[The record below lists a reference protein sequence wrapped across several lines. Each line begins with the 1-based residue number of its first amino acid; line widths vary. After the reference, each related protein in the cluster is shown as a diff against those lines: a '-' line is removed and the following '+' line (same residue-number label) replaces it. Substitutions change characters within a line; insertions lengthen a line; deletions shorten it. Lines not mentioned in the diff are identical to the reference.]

1 LSQKNSEIRTSSS
14 RIAEVGF
21 AGVSPQHREREEE
34 TNHMKPI
41 SHQII
46 RWLPHLR
53 RHAHAL
59 TGSRSRG
66 DSYVMACLSVLAVEP
81 DRLSETGDVRVELY
95 KLFHTIWQMVD
106 RGYPL
111 TDAEPAV
118 DELVLCEGLAEIQ
131 PLGRQILL
139 LVSMEGFSLPET
151 EAITGV
157 PQATIA
163 DTLDEA
169 RSQIHGRLEYTVPL
183 DMYRQPRARRAVQR
197 PSVRRHGG
205 EPAQSAV
212 VRAGD
217 RPAPVPAWSWP
228 T

>member
-1 LSQKNSEIRTSSS
+1 
-14 RIAEVGF
+14 
-21 AGVSPQHREREEE
+21 
-34 TNHMKPI
+34 MKPI
-41 SHQII
+41 SQQII

-66 DSYVMACLSVLAVEP
+66 DSYVMACLSVLAAEP

-106 RGYPL
+106 REYPA

-118 DELVLCEGLAEIQ
+118 DELVLCEGLAKIS
-131 PLGRQILL
+131 PVRRQILL
-139 LVSMEGFSLPET
+139 LVAMEGFSLAEAET
-151 EAITGV
+151 ITGV
-157 PQATIA
+157 TQATIA
-163 DTLDEA
+163 ARLEEA
-169 RSQIHGRLEYTVPL
+169 RAQIRGRLEYVVPL
-183 DMYRQPRARRAVQR
+183 DMYRQARARRAVQR

-205 EPAQSAV
+205 EPARSAPA
-212 VRAGD
+212 RPGE

>member
-1 LSQKNSEIRTSSS
+1 
-14 RIAEVGF
+14 
-21 AGVSPQHREREEE
+21 
-34 TNHMKPI
+34 MKPI
-41 SHQII
+41 SHQIV

-59 TGSRSRG
+59 TGSRACG

-95 KLFHTIWQMVD
+95 KLFHTMWQMVD
-106 RGYPL
+106 REYPL

-118 DELVLCEGLAEIQ
+118 DELVLCEGLAQIA
-131 PLGRQILL
+131 PLCRQILL
-139 LVSMEGFSLPET
+139 LVSMEGFSLAET
-151 EAITGV
+151 
-157 PQATIA
+157 ATITSLPRA
-163 DTLDEA
+163 RVAAVLDEA
-169 RSQIHGRLEYTVPL
+169 RAQIRGRLEYTVPL
-183 DMYRQPRARRAVQR
+183 DMYRQPRPRRTVQR

-205 EPAQSAV
+205 EPARSVTSQ
-212 VRAGD
+212 AGE

>member
-1 LSQKNSEIRTSSS
+1 
-14 RIAEVGF
+14 
-21 AGVSPQHREREEE
+21 
-34 TNHMKPI
+34 MKPI
-41 SHQII
+41 SQQIA

-59 TGSRSRG
+59 TGSRSCG

-81 DRLSETGDVRVELY
+81 DRLSETGDVRVEIY

-106 RGYPL
+106 REYPL
-111 TDAEPAV
+111 TDAAPAV
-118 DELVLCEGLAEIQ
+118 DELVLCEGLAELP

-139 LVSMEGFSLPET
+139 LVSMEGFSLAET
-151 EAITGV
+151 ETITGV
-157 PQATIA
+157 PQMRIA
-163 DTLDEA
+163 AVLNEA
-169 RSQIHGRLEYTVPL
+169 RTQIRGRLEYTVPL
-183 DMYRQPRARRAVQR
+183 DMYRQPKSRRAVQR

-205 EPAQSAV
+205 EPARSTA
-212 VRAGD
+212 APPGE